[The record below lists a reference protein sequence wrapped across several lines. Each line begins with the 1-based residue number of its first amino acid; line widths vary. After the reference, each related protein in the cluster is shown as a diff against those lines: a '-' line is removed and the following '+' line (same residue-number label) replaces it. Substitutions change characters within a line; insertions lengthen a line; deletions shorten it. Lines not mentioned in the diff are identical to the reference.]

1 MMYGPMTVNTFIIIY
16 LGGYFGRTSRWLVG
30 LENHRHLPE
39 LENSLIQ
46 KQYLFG
52 FINLNISNWIFAFMD
67 RNFNGLQKNLII
79 ILAGKQIVMNVYEW
93 LKNRYGVGKKVDKV
107 TAMFKDKIE

>member
-1 MMYGPMTVNTFIIIY
+1 
-16 LGGYFGRTSRWLVG
+16 
-30 LENHRHLPE
+30 
-39 LENSLIQ
+39 
-46 KQYLFG
+46 
-52 FINLNISNWIFAFMD
+52 MD